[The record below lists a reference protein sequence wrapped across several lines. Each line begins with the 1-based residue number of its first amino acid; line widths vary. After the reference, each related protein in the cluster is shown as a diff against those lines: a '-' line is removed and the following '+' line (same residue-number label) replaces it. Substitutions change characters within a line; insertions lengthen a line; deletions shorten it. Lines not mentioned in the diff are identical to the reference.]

1 MGARSAG
8 RRTPLHA
15 PRRGVSK
22 RDGGVPERCRA
33 TGSWG
38 LGFRVYA
45 AMMVVADVVKMA
57 LLLSMFVLLLS
68 GLLYVLQW
76 LLLS

>member
-1 MGARSAG
+1 
-8 RRTPLHA
+8 
-15 PRRGVSK
+15 
-22 RDGGVPERCRA
+22 
-33 TGSWG
+33 
-38 LGFRVYA
+38 
-45 AMMVVADVVKMA
+45 MMVVADVVKMA